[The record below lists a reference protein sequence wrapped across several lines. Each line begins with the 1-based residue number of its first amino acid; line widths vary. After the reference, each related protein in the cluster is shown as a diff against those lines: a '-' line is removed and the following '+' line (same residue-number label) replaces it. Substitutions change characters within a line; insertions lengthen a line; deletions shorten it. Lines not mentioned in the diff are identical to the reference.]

1 VKSLR
6 DAGASRI
13 QFDSPVA
20 TTVAA
25 LNAVRPQ
32 CGPVL
37 DHRNR
42 DEEYRVY
49 SVIGR
54 IARAKHERDGDIHI
68 VLDDPDDASQ
78 HIVVE
83 LDDPDFRGNTVSPYR
98 DKLAAARRMLEDL
111 LQRTAGRQLTDLRG
125 ATVRVT
131 GVGFFDMRHFQIGRS
146 RSCMELH
153 PILGIERVQADSS
166 ARAFL
171 SRAEFAKYGD

>member
-13 QFDSPVA
+13 RFDSVVA
-20 TTVAA
+20 TTVTA
-25 LNAVRPQ
+25 LNAVHPQ

-37 DHRNR
+37 DHRAR

-49 SVIGR
+49 SVVGR
-54 IARAKHERDGDIHI
+54 IARAKHERDRDIHI

-98 DKLAAARRMLEDL
+98 DKLVAARRMFEDL
-111 LQRTAGRQLTDLRG
+111 LQPTAGRQLTDLRG
-125 ATVRVT
+125 VTVRVT
-131 GVGFFDMRHFQIGRS
+131 GVGFFDMRHFQVGRS

-153 PILGIERVQADSS
+153 PILAIERV
-166 ARAFL
+166 
-171 SRAEFAKYGD
+171 G